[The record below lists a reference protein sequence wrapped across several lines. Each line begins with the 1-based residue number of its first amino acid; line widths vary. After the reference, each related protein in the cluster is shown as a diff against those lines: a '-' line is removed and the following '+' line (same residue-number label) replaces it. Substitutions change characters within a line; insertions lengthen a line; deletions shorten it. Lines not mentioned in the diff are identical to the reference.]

1 MLRRDSCT
9 ACTFLRN
16 GVKTR
21 KTIPHTCNK
30 SNEEIMKVIKEG
42 EKKIDK
48 VTKRRCYRCG
58 CVFEYVRDDI
68 NSDRNGI
75 YVICPN
81 EYCKS
86 FMFVTKQMN
95 KL

>member
-30 SNEEIMKVIKEG
+30 SNEQIMKVIKEG
-42 EKKIDK
+42 KKKIDEQPK
-48 VTKRRCYRCG
+48 EKTCYKCS
-58 CVFEYVRDDI
+58 CVFEYVRNDI
-68 NSDRNGI
+68 NSDREGS

-81 EYCKS
+81 EDCKS
-86 FMFVTKQMN
+86 FLSV
-95 KL
+95 